1 MSEPRTVLITGASGG
16 IGAALARAYAEPG
29 RTLIL
34 TGRDAGRLQQVATE
48 CQAAGASV
56 ETRRLDLRDTTAL
69 LDWLGGL
76 DARLPPDLVLVNAG
90 VTSSIGHDGNGESWD
105 AIEGLLAVNVNAA
118 LATAQGVLPGMRARG
133 AGHIVFVSSIA
144 AYFGLPITPAY
155 CASKAALK
163 AYAEAWRGWLEPEG
177 IAVTVVCPGFVESEM
192 SRRFPSPRPFLW
204 RPERA
209 AATIRRR
216 LRRRPARISFPFPLS
231 TGMWW
236 LGVLP
241 VDLSLKILRWLGFGA
256 KRR

>member
-1 MSEPRTVLITGASGG
+1 MTEPRTVLITGASGG

-29 RTLIL
+29 RTLVL
-34 TGRDAGRLQQVATE
+34 TGRDGERLGRVAAD
-48 CQAAGASV
+48 CRDAGATI
-56 ETRRLDLRDTTAL
+56 ETHGLDLRDTAAL
-69 LDWLGGL
+69 LDWLGEL
-76 DARLPPDLVLVNAG
+76 DARLPLDLVLVNAG
-90 VTSSIGHDGNGESWD
+90 VTSSIGRDGDGESWD

-133 AGHIVFVSSIA
+133 AGHIVFISSIA
-144 AYFGLPITPAY
+144 AYFGLPITPSY

-163 AYAEAWRGWLEPEG
+163 AYAEAWRGWLGPEG
-177 IAVTVVCPGFVESEM
+177 IAVSVVCPGFVESEM
-192 SRRFPSPRPFLW
+192 SRQFPSPRPFLW
-204 RPERA
+204 SPERA

-241 VDLSLKILRWLGFGA
+241 VDLSLKILQWMGFGA
-256 KRR
+256 KKR